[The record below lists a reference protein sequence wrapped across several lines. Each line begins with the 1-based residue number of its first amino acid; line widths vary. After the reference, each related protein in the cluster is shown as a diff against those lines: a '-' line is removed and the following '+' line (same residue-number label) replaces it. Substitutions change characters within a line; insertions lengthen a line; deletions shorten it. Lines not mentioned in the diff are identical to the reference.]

1 MIGLNVLEGFQ
12 VGSFLWKSFLKK
24 CLKFPAFGGIVDKE
38 DHGIPASLL
47 SPEDGVHWEH
57 LLSANPM
64 ARVVNGLDGLS
75 LIAIV
80 LELSFCLFFLG
91 HDFNFEKNADY
102 L

>member
-1 MIGLNVLEGFQ
+1 M
-12 VGSFLWKSFLKK
+12 KK
-24 CLKFPAFGGIVDKE
+24 CFNFPAFGGIVDKE

-47 SPEDGVHWEH
+47 SPEGGVHWEH

-75 LIAIV
+75 PIAIV

-91 HDFNFEKNADY
+91 HDFNFAKMRTTSE
-102 L
+102 LLFSHFGT